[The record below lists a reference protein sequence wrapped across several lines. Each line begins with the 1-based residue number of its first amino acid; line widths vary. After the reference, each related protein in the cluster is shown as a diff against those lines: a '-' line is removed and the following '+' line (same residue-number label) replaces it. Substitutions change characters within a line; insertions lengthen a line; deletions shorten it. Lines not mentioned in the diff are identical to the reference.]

1 MSEELLSQARAA
13 LKLEDYDGAIR
24 LAKQAAQELAAR
36 LLGQSVSDSASVIT
50 LPFNLEPKP
59 IYKPPYITFG

>member
-1 MSEELLSQARAA
+1 VSEELLSQARAA

-36 LLGQSVSDSASVIT
+36 LLGQSVSDIASDYST
-50 LPFNLEPKP
+50 GQGGGESSP
-59 IYKPPYITFG
+59 